1 MNAGMLKKMQK
12 LQKEMMETQKE
23 LENSIFQ
30 GTAGGVVTV
39 EMKGTKEVTSI
50 KIDPDAV
57 EGPEDLEMLQD
68 TILTALNN
76 AMALVDQTTQEKM
89 AKYTAGLGGFGF

>member
-12 LQKEMMETQKE
+12 LQKEMMETQRE

-50 KIDPDAV
+50 TIDPDAID
-57 EGPEDLEMLQD
+57 PEDAEMLQD
-68 TILTALNN
+68 TIMAAINN

-89 AKYTAGLGGFGF
+89 SKYTAGLGGFGF